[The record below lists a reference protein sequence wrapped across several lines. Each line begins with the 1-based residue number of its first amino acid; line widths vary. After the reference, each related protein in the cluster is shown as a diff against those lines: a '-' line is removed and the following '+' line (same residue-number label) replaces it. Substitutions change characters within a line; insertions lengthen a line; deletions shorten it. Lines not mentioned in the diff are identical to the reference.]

1 MDEGRATGPVL
12 VIGGSGT
19 FRHEG
24 RGLTSEIGRLLGGAP
39 FPLVTRL
46 GR

>member
-1 MDEGRATGPVL
+1 MDEGRATGPGV
-12 VIGGSGT
+12 VGGSGT
-19 FRHEG
+19 FSHEG

>member
-24 RGLTSEIGRLLGGAP
+24 RGLTSEIGRCFAAP
-39 FPLVTRL
+39 RS
-46 GR
+46 RW